1 MSARLQCNKAEFS
14 HKHHLLVFTEQGGN
28 IKIGTSREKSM
39 CFKLN
44 YKENRPGR
52 KWFLILQLSSDEG
65 TPGVRGAWHPLKGL
79 AGARW
84 ELLRVGGLS
93 GGAERLMGRDWLE
106 GKRVVKES
114 DNGG

>member
-52 KWFLILQLSSDEG
+52 K
-65 TPGVRGAWHPLKGL
+65 
-79 AGARW
+79 
-84 ELLRVGGLS
+84 
-93 GGAERLMGRDWLE
+93 
-106 GKRVVKES
+106 
-114 DNGG
+114 